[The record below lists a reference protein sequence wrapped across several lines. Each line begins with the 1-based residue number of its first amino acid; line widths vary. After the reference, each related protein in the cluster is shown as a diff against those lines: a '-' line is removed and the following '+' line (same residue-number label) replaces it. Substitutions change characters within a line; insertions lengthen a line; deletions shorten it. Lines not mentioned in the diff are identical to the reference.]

1 MAGPDPESFSRALTR
16 FKATIDPSL
25 QQEFSA
31 CTLRD
36 VHRTIQDIQEKDA
49 REGPLRAMSR
59 LQAFVEAMEQLGS
72 VIEVFLNA
80 SELVCFI
87 WGPIKFLLT
96 ITRSFFNIFDKLLD
110 AYSRI
115 GDAIP
120 GLLHYKNTFERHPP
134 LAKVL
139 EDYYS
144 DVLNFH
150 SQAIAVFRRPRW
162 KTFFSVTWKTFETKF
177 GPIIQSLARKREML
191 ESEKGSATLH
201 AIQNLREDIANVQR
215 EQNAQATMNDRENRR
230 RRMREI
236 QEKLQSPNYQLDQE
250 MSAERR
256 DGSASGLWIFD
267 DSTFQAWLHG
277 GPSSSK
283 ILYINGMPGAGKTVL
298 MSTVIERLLHER
310 VAPNGQSFVG
320 YFYFKHRQ
328 NETHNAMLRAVLE
341 QLLSQNPALSDHLF
355 DKVSLLEGVNLR
367 TTAQLERLVETA
379 IESYTNLYLVLDG
392 LDECVKEEI
401 NKTLNWSLSLIDEK
415 LRNSGSDL
423 RIILSGQRDGVLD
436 TKLVRQLSISLE
448 TSAHNEN
455 IRRYCEL
462 RCKEIAATFFESS
475 PNGEEAQSIKER
487 IFTLVTNEAKGMFLY
502 ARVVLENLL
511 GQTRLS
517 GLKREIQADTFPRGI
532 EKAYQRVFAR
542 VIDQAPK
549 ASREDAIKLLGLVIH
564 ARRILHWR
572 EIQAFFCI
580 DPTSW
585 NVDYD
590 DRLLRT
596 GKDIC
601 GALVDVHH
609 CSRDSTGS
617 EDLVRIVHESAR
629 MYLLEEHAT
638 LFFPEAVNVSTFCLQ
653 YLASDPFKIGIDS
666 EDISSWAIKGYYALQ
681 DYSVQFWYDHSQMCL
696 QAYDTLD
703 PTQRDQVTASLAHFF
718 ESYSQLSEMGWH
730 HGGNTVA
737 KLMETFKNL
746 PGHARDRNECFNIE
760 YRTTMI
766 RQQIE
771 HLQQDSSSTEARE
784 SFDFLHGPLTTFKC
798 SKPWCDWFKGGL
810 ENLKERQRHISRH
823 ELPFI
828 CNEDGCHT
836 SGIGFDSQTALDIHR
851 KRWHLNNSGSIQFP
865 KKRQK
870 SYRDI
875 CDAAKSGNVEAVT
888 AFLNAGEPINVFR
901 VGSLLCPMCRAAR
914 RGHVEVCKLL
924 LDRGSNVNHVHPK
937 QKEMT
942 ALHAAVGRSQL
953 ETTRLLLTHN
963 DIQLDKTY
971 NGKTAFD
978 LACYQSDDRTCRLFL
993 ESGKFHDRLLNRSHT
1008 DVLRMACSKGDVS
1021 SVKYFLEHGF
1031 SKIADRSLIES
1042 MIHAQPP
1049 SSDANMARIIEL
1061 LLATG
1066 NIELESRDIL
1076 DSLEMGLV
1084 SVTRSMFCSSKLIL
1098 TRIEL
1103 EQCRQQATEKGYMDI
1118 LPMIDSRLDSPFKPF
1133 DPAHDEFYPDDWSD
1147 TDSQSGVEITRNDW
1161 RLCQVKTRLFTS
1173 STAVTQYWI
1182 WLPENGCF
1190 QHQVMKNVDP
1200 VSWSS
1205 LEDHI
1210 DFHVY
1215 LDEIEEL
1222 LWNIEWHRIH
1232 IIMSKVSDTMDEL
1245 DGAPRGDVMASFKRD
1260 RTMRRFLFFC
1270 RERGVK
1276 MQQQPIEEINRR
1288 WQKIEGELLLPAQM
1302 SQ

>member
-36 VHRTIQDIQEKDA
+36 VHRTIQDIQDKDA
-49 REGPLRAMSR
+49 REGPLRAMGR

-87 WGPIKFLLT
+87 WKIGCLLCVY
-96 ITRSFFNIFDKLLD
+96 ITKSFFSIFDKLLD

-120 GLLHYKNTFERHPP
+120 GLLHYKDTFERHPP

-150 SQAIAVFRRPRW
+150 SEAIAVFRRPRW
-162 KTFFSVTWKTFETKF
+162 KTLFTVTWKTFETKF
-177 GPIIQSLARKREML
+177 GPIMQSLARKREML

-256 DGSASGLWIFD
+256 NGSTSGLWIFD
-267 DSTFQAWLHG
+267 DPTFQAWLHG
-277 GPSSSK
+277 GSSSSK
-283 ILYINGMPGAGKTVL
+283 ILYINGMPGAGKTIL

-355 DKVSLLEGVNLR
+355 DEVSLLEGVNLR
-367 TTAQLERLVETA
+367 TTAQLEKLVETA

-392 LDECVKEEI
+392 LDECANEEI
-401 NKTLNWSLSLIDEK
+401 KNILNWSLSLIDDK

-436 TKLVRQLSISLE
+436 AKLVQQPSISLE
-448 TSAHNEN
+448 TSAHNED

-462 RCKEIAATFFESS
+462 RCKEIAATFFKSS
-475 PNGEEAQSIKER
+475 PDGEEAQNIKER
-487 IFTLVTNEAKGMFLY
+487 IFSLVTNEAK
-502 ARVVLENLL
+502 VVLENLL

-549 ASREDAIKLLGLVIH
+549 AKREDAIKLLGLVIH

-580 DPTSW
+580 DSTSG

-596 GKDIC
+596 GKDVC
-601 GALVDVHH
+601 GALVDVHR

-638 LFFPEAVNVSTFCLQ
+638 LFFPEAVNVSTFCLR
-653 YLASDPFKIGIDS
+653 YLTSDPFKIGIDS
-666 EDISSWAIKGYYALQ
+666 KDISSWAIKGYYALQ

-703 PTQRDQVTASLAHFF
+703 PTQRDQVTAALARFL
-718 ESYSQLSEMGWH
+718 ESYAQLSEMDWR
-730 HGGNTVA
+730 HGENTVA
-737 KLMETFKNL
+737 KLMEAFKGL
-746 PGHARDRNECFNIE
+746 PEHARDRNECFNIE

-771 HLQQDSSSTEARE
+771 HLQQDASSTEARE
-784 SFDFLHGPLTTFKC
+784 SFEFLHGPLTTLKC
-798 SKPWCDWFKGGL
+798 SKPWCDLFKGGL
-810 ENLKERQRHISRH
+810 ENLKECQRHINRH

-836 SGIGFDSQTALDIHR
+836 SGIGFDSQTSLDIHR
-851 KRWHLNNSGSIQFP
+851 KQWHSNNSKSIQFP
-865 KKRQK
+865 KRRQK
-870 SYRDI
+870 SYRNI
-875 CDAAKSGNVEAVT
+875 RDAAKSGDIEAVT
-888 AFLNAGEPINVFR
+888 AFLNAGEPANSVPGGNYLFTP
-901 VGSLLCPMCRAAR
+901 LYLAAR
-914 RGHVEVCKLL
+914 HGHVQVCKLL
-924 LDRGSNVNHVHPK
+924 LDRGADVNY
-937 QKEMT
+937 ELRRETGT
-942 ALHAAVGRSQL
+942 ALHASVRKSQL
-953 ETTRLLLTHN
+953 ETTRLLLAQN
-963 DIQLDKTY
+963 DIQL
-971 NGKTAFD
+971 NGIDLELSTAFD
-978 LACYQSDDRTCRLFL
+978 LACRQSDDRICRLFL
-993 ESGKFHDRLLNRSHT
+993 ESGKLHDRLLNRDHT
-1008 DVLRMACSKGDVS
+1008 NVLRMACSKGDVS

-1031 SKIADRSLIES
+1031 NKIADRSLIES
-1042 MIHAQPP
+1042 MIHAQTPP
-1049 SSDANMARIIEL
+1049 SDASMARIIEL

-1076 DSLEMGLV
+1076 NALKMNLA
-1084 SVTRSMFCSSKLIL
+1084 SVARSMLYSSKPGF
-1098 TRIEL
+1098 TRVEL
-1103 EQCRQQATEKGYMDI
+1103 EECRRQATERGYTDI
-1118 LPMIDSRLDSPFKPF
+1118 LPMV
-1133 DPAHDEFYPDDWSD
+1133 
-1147 TDSQSGVEITRNDW
+1147 SG
-1161 RLCQVKTRLFTS
+1161 
-1173 STAVTQYWI
+1173 
-1182 WLPENGCF
+1182 
-1190 QHQVMKNVDP
+1190 
-1200 VSWSS
+1200 
-1205 LEDHI
+1205 
-1210 DFHVY
+1210 
-1215 LDEIEEL
+1215 
-1222 LWNIEWHRIH
+1222 
-1232 IIMSKVSDTMDEL
+1232 
-1245 DGAPRGDVMASFKRD
+1245 
-1260 RTMRRFLFFC
+1260 
-1270 RERGVK
+1270 
-1276 MQQQPIEEINRR
+1276 
-1288 WQKIEGELLLPAQM
+1288 
-1302 SQ
+1302 